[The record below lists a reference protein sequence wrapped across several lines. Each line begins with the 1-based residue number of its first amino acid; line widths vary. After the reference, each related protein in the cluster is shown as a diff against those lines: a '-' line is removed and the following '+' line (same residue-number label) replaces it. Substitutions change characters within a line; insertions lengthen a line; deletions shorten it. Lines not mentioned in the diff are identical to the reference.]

1 MSDYQMFEVQVSQV
15 EPLTEQ
21 VKRFTLV
28 ATDGKPLPAF
38 SGGSHVI
45 VQMSDGDNQYSNAY
59 SLLSS
64 PHDTSCYQIAVRL
77 EENSRGGSRFLHQQV
92 KVGNRLTI
100 STPNNLFA
108 LISSARK
115 HLFIAGGI
123 GITPFLSHMAE
134 LQHSDVDWQL
144 HYCSRNPESC
154 AFRDEL
160 VQHPQA
166 EKVHLHHSSTGTRL
180 ELARLL
186 ADIEPGTHVYTCG
199 PEALNEAVRSEAARL
214 DIAADTLH
222 FEQFAIEDKTGDA
235 FTLVLARSGKEFVVP
250 EEMTI
255 LQVIENNKAA
265 KVECLCR
272 EGVCGTCE
280 TAILEGE
287 AGHRDQ
293 YFSDEERASQQSMLI
308 CCSRAKGKRLVLDL

>member
-38 SGGSHVI
+38 TGGSHVI

-92 KVGNRLTI
+92 KVGDRLTI

>member
-38 SGGSHVI
+38 TGGSHII

-92 KVGNRLTI
+92 KVGDRLTI

-108 LISSARK
+108 LIPSARK

-214 DIAADTLH
+214 VIAADTLH
-222 FEQFAIEDKTGDA
+222 FEQFAIEDKTGDV
-235 FTLVLARSGKEFVVP
+235 FTLV
-250 EEMTI
+250 
-255 LQVIENNKAA
+255 QVIENNKAA

-287 AGHRDQ
+287 ADHRDQ

>member
-1 MSDYQMFEVQVSQV
+1 MSDYQMFEVHVNQI

-38 SGGSHVI
+38 TGGSHVI
-45 VQMSDGDNQYSNAY
+45 VQMSDGDNEYSNAY

-77 EENSRGGSRFLHQQV
+77 EEHSRGGSRFLHQQV
-92 KVGNRLTI
+92 KVGDRLTI

-108 LISSARK
+108 LIPSVRK

-123 GITPFLSHMAE
+123 GITPFLSHLAE
-134 LQHSDVDWQL
+134 LQYSDVDWQL
-144 HYCSRNPESC
+144 HYCSRNQESC

-287 AGHRDQ
+287 ADHRDQ